1 MKRAARRHAVPT
13 EQQAV
18 SQSTKRKINR
28 SRTEQSTSNIAAKQL
43 KTRWKTIGFWL
54 LFGASIA
61 CYEKRCNQPKADKTE
76 LRTGDAHQSGAKR
89 ERWQPN
95 SYPKGAKCQ
104 NSLKRG
110 RENRGRIV
118 TTGSRA
124 ARPAQQAAAGR
135 QTPKASVLT
144 CLPQRR
150 AKYEG
155 KGT

>member
-1 MKRAARRHAVPT
+1 MPT
-13 EQQAV
+13 EQQAIN
-18 SQSTKRKINR
+18 QSTEHKINR
-28 SRTEQSTSNIAAKQL
+28 SRSEQSTNNVAAKQL

-61 CYEKRCNQPKADKTE
+61 CYEKRSNQPEADKTE
-76 LRTGDAHQSGAKR
+76 LRTGDARQSGAKR
-89 ERWQPN
+89 ERRQPN
-95 SYPKGAKCQ
+95 SYPKGAECQ

-135 QTPKASVLT
+135 QTPKAPVLT